1 MELKGTNGT
10 VIVDDETITI
20 SRKSLGGWAAQGFKG
35 DKKIYFRDI
44 VSIEFKKPTK
54 WANGYI
60 QFVTSPELATDQQT
74 NFMGGTSLDALKDP
88 NSVVLRAM
96 KKEKTEAAE
105 AFYDY
110 VMDKF
115 RQAKR
120 QGGNVIP
127 PISVTEE
134 LRSFKSL
141 FDEGVITE
149 KEFEAKKKELLG
161 L

>member
-20 SRKSLGGWAAQGFKG
+20 SRKSLGGWASQGFKG
-35 DKKIYFRDI
+35 DKKIYFKDI

-60 QFVTSPELATDQQT
+60 QFVTNPELAIDQQT
-74 NFMGGTSLDALKDP
+74 NFLGGTNIKAFDDP
-88 NSVVLRAM
+88 NAVVLRAM

-105 AFYDY
+105 AFYNY
-110 VMDKF
+110 AMEKF
-115 RQAKR
+115 HKAKH
-120 QGGNVIP
+120 QEKSSP
-127 PISVTEE
+127 SSSADE
-134 LRSFKSL
+134 LRKFKSL
-141 FDEGVITE
+141 LDDGIITQEEFD
-149 KEFEAKKKELLG
+149 AKKKELLG